1 MKRITGMLG
10 ITVLMAITAALT
22 GCSKDATTAE
32 AKALSDRANQAAAA
46 PYQTLVVPTGT
57 NFVAVLQTDLSTDVN
72 RTGDPFI
79 ATTVGPI
86 VIEGRT
92 LVPAGARISGILR
105 DVQASGRIK
114 DRARMTLVFQDIVDS
129 SDKVHAIAA
138 QPLQIQ
144 AASEMHNDVVKIAAG
159 GAVGAILG
167 AISGKKNGVLVG
179 AAAGAGAGTVLVLA
193 TKGED
198 VELRRGL
205 KLYVEMTGP
214 TSFVVA
220 TR

>member
-10 ITVLMAITAALT
+10 ITLLMTLSAAMT

-32 AKALSDRANQAAAA
+32 AKALSERANQAAAA

-57 NFVAVLQTDLSTDVN
+57 NFVAVLQTELKHGCQPNRRSLRRHHSRTDRYR
-72 RTGDPFI
+72 RTNTRSG
-79 ATTVGPI
+79 
-86 VIEGRT
+86 
-92 LVPAGARISGILR
+92 GARINGILR

-114 DRARMTLVFQDIVDS
+114 DRARMTLVYQDIVDS

-144 AASEMHNDVVKIAAG
+144 AASKVRNDVVKIAAG
-159 GAVGAILG
+159 GAIGAILG

-179 AAAGAGAGTVLVLA
+179 AAAGAGAGTILVLA

-198 VELRRGL
+198 VELTRGL

-214 TSFVVA
+214 ASFRVA